1 MMCEVCDKPGAE
13 NVFFELA
20 IHDGCA
26 PSRWVKDRKDRVK
39 FMDRVHVWWENTPRK
54 WGG

>member
-1 MMCEVCDKPGAE
+1 MMCEVCD
-13 NVFFELA
+13 FHELA

-26 PSRWVKDRKDRVK
+26 PSHWVKDRKDRVK